1 MVLRQLMHVKGDA
14 REVAEAAA
22 STLGCMAG
30 VASRRCCR
38 KKGEAAARDRS
49 PLKQRGMVEVG
60 EMEPPPPAPRR
71 QRMKP
76 PLLKAIENGSIA
88 QVRAVLELEVSLGD
102 ASIRFLSMDDFE
114 PALCCAVRT
123 GQNEEMVQMLLRY
136 GADANESKVGGR
148 SALSHLCSTQSDS
161 EESTSP
167 IAPTLG
173 GTWMPPSFC
182 FAGFDAISM
191 PVPGSFGSLGP
202 FFDTPVP
209 EEPSSANSQAEAW
222 QLRMGTLLLA
232 AGADSDACDFTGAT
246 LAEIARK
253 SGKHRLACLL
263 QYYGIA
269 QVMFVIGRVL
279 GTSPAMRLAGPPV
292 GRISEGI
299 LRMICGFL
307 APEGSESTL
316 LRIGALLLKKTAAVK
331 PEAESQQAFL

>member
-148 SALSHLCSTQSDS
+148 SALSHLCDMQSRRADS
-161 EESTSP
+161 EESMGVV
-167 IAPTLG
+167 APTLG
-173 GTWMPPSFC
+173 GTLMPPSFY
-182 FAGFDAISM
+182 FASLDRISM
-191 PVPGSFGSLGP
+191 PLPRLGSNLCQLP
-202 FFDTPVP
+202 RIPVQ
-209 EEPSSANSQAEAW
+209 EVSSKSDHVAEAW
-222 QLRMGTLLLA
+222 QLRVGTLLLA
-232 AGADSDACDFTGAT
+232 AGADSDACDSTGAT
-246 LAEIARK
+246 PALLA
-253 SGKHRLACLL
+253 GKLGKRQLACLL
-263 QYYGIA
+263 EYYSIA
-269 QVMFVIGRVL
+269 QVMFTIGRVL
-279 GTSPAMRLAGPPV
+279 RTGPARQSAVPLV
-292 GRISEGI
+292 GMISDGI

-307 APEGSESTL
+307 APEGSETTL
-316 LRIGALLLKKTAAVK
+316 SRIGALLH
-331 PEAESQQAFL
+331 Q